1 MMMMRVN
8 EETLFAPQLKMTNA
22 PLGSSMLTALAR
34 GLCLSDDACD
44 GCKDPCPC
52 CCSLG
57 K

>member
-1 MMMMRVN
+1 MMMRVD

-22 PLGSSMLTALAR
+22 PLGSSMLPALAR
-34 GLCLSDDACD
+34 GLGLADDACD

-52 CCSLG
+52 CCSLD